1 MEPDIFCG
9 KPVKYLVSHT
19 MHSRSIPI
27 LQHFTWEIRAKNDLL
42 LFPILQVTI
51 NRGRRRIYAPLPQPF
66 VYYRFYPAQA
76 AVHSLTSRAIMAS
89 RGTLPSDPDFLL
101 DFMEDLP
108 EESDSDEEF
117 DRYVPRA

>member
-1 MEPDIFCG
+1 M
-9 KPVKYLVSHT
+9 S
-19 MHSRSIPI
+19 
-27 LQHFTWEIRAKNDLL
+27 
-42 LFPILQVTI
+42 
-51 NRGRRRIYAPLPQPF
+51 GRRRIYAPLHQPF

-76 AVHSLTSRAIMAS
+76 AVHSLNKEVRKLPFTLRKLPFTLSLVMAS

-117 DRYVPRA
+117 DGYLEPEDGPIAYRNASELEDEETSNLRCRSRSL